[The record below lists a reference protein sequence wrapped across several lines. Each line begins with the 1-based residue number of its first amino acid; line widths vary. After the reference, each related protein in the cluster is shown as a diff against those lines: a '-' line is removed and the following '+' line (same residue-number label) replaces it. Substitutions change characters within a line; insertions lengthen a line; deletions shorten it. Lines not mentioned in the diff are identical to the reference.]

1 MQTVASALSAAPGGL
16 QSVIFGFGGGAVSA
30 GVGVWAESEQASA
43 NELFAACLQKHE
55 EQFAEITG
63 IVYEVISRANLEDE
77 QVRARVESE
86 EYQTLVQKAF
96 RDRATYET
104 KEKRE
109 HLRKL
114 LTNATVP
121 GIVPDDLIRLFID
134 WLRNYHELHFRVMAL
149 VRSEP
154 MSTRAD
160 IWDGLHGED
169 VREDSAEADL
179 FATLIH
185 DLSTGHVIRQHREK
199 SGDGKFLRQRSRP
212 GCRVRSPY
220 MKSRFD
226 DEKAYE
232 LTELGERFIHYVM
245 DEMVKKLPGGPPP
258 VR

>member
-1 MQTVASALSAAPGGL
+1 M
-16 QSVIFGFGGGAVSA
+16 
-30 GVGVWAESEQASA
+30 AEP
-43 NELFAACLQKHE
+43 
-55 EQFAEITG
+55 
-63 IVYEVISRANLEDE
+63 
-77 QVRARVESE
+77 ARVVTAPPHAPPEQLVVVIID
-86 EYQTLVQKAF
+86 EYL
-96 RDRATYET
+96 DWC
-104 KEKRE
+104 EKRE

-134 WLRNYHELHFRVMAL
+134 WQRNYHDLHFRVMAL
-149 VRSEP
+149 IRSQP

-160 IWDGLHGED
+160 IWEGLHGEN

-199 SGDGKFLRQRSRP
+199 SGDGHFLKRSKQAGSRT
-212 GCRVRSPY
+212 RSPY

-226 DEKAYE
+226 DEKPYE

-245 DEMVKKLPGGPPP
+245 DEIVKRLPGSSPPRP
-258 VR
+258 GGT